1 MLRRVAATSPETFA
15 RPLGVETWRSPLTPL
30 GVPELSALERHRRV
44 NRYWG
49 GCGVKASQERGRLLG
64 DVHRGGS
71 VRDCDG
77 RVFPVGLRNRGGR
90 GGSRGVPYGAQGGER
105 PGLDVIH
112 K

>member
-1 MLRRVAATSPETFA
+1 MCCEPWLLFYEMAQSTSSSRRAGTERA
-15 RPLGVETWRSPLTPL
+15 RGIGGLIV
-30 GVPELSALERHRRV
+30 
-44 NRYWG
+44 RYWG
-49 GCGVKASQERGRLLG
+49 GCDVKASQERGRLLG